1 VSTAGEPSP
10 PPSATLSPP
19 RGAPGLERALGRW
32 DLTAIGVNQVI
43 GSAIFL
49 MPSQVAAAVGGWS
62 PLAFVLA
69 GLASLLVA
77 LSFAEVAS
85 RFDATG
91 GAYLYTRAAFGRFV
105 AFEVGWM
112 QWFTRVTSH
121 ASVANG
127 LVLAVGFYAPVLT
140 TGAGRAALLTALLVL
155 LGWINALGI
164 RQSALVV
171 NILTIGK
178 LLPLALF
185 ILAGLVS
192 ADLAA
197 FPRLHPVTLD
207 QAARA
212 GLLLIFVFGG
222 FDVVPVPAGEA
233 NDPRRHMPFALAAT
247 ILIVTAVMT
256 LAQLVAMA
264 VLPDLAASRTPL
276 ADASFVLMGSIGALL
291 VGAGSIVS
299 MAGNNAGQVL
309 SGSRMLYAI
318 AENGDLPRGFAAV
331 HPRHRTPHVAIWTTT
346 AVALALAL
354 TGSFVALAAAS
365 AVARLVTYTGTCAA
379 CLRLR
384 HPRFEG
390 VVGRATFV
398 TPGGPAIPLLAMLVS
413 LLILAG
419 ASRDQ
424 LAGGAAALAA
434 GAALYAIRKAGP
446 EGQTRPA

>member
-1 VSTAGEPSP
+1 VPDSHPVSAAGD
-10 PPSATLSPP
+10 
-19 RGAPGLERALGRW
+19 RPGLERALGRW

-49 MPSQVAAAVGGWS
+49 MPSQVAAAIGGWS

-127 LVLAVGFYAPVLT
+127 LVMAVGFYAPALT
-140 TGAGRAALLTALLVL
+140 TGPGRAGLLAALLLA

-171 NILTIGK
+171 NTLTVGK

-185 ILAGLVS
+185 ILVGLAS
-192 ADLAA
+192 ADLGAL
-197 FPRLHPVTLD
+197 PPLQPVTLE
-207 QAARA
+207 QVSRA

-233 NDPRRHMPFALAAT
+233 NDPRRHMPFALTAT

-256 LAQLVAMA
+256 LAQIVAMA
-264 VLPDLAASRTPL
+264 VLPDLPASTTPL
-276 ADASFVLMGSIGALL
+276 ADASFVLMGALGALL
-291 VGAGSIVS
+291 VGVGSIVS

-318 AENGDLPRGFAAV
+318 AENGDLPRVFAAV
-331 HPRHRTPHVAIWTTT
+331 HPRHHTPHVAIWTTT
-346 AVALALAL
+346 AVALILAL

-384 HPRFEG
+384 HPRFDG
-390 VVGRATFV
+390 VVGPATFM
-398 TPGGPAIPLLAMLVS
+398 TPGGRSIPRLAILVS
-413 LLILAG
+413 LLILVG
-419 ASRDQ
+419 ASREQ
-424 LAGGAAALAA
+424 LVGGAAALAA
-434 GAALYAIRKAGP
+434 GAALYALRNVGAA
-446 EGQTRPA
+446 RRARSA

>member
-1 VSTAGEPSP
+1 MSAAGD
-10 PPSATLSPP
+10 
-19 RGAPGLERALGRW
+19 RPGLERALGRW

-49 MPSQVAAAVGGWS
+49 MPSQVAAAIGGWS

-127 LVLAVGFYAPVLT
+127 LVMAVGFYAPALT
-140 TGAGRAALLTALLVL
+140 TGPGRAGLLAALLLA

-171 NILTIGK
+171 NTLTVGK

-185 ILAGLVS
+185 ILVGLAS
-192 ADLAA
+192 ADLGAL
-197 FPRLHPVTLD
+197 PPLQPVTLE
-207 QAARA
+207 QVSRA

-233 NDPRRHMPFALAAT
+233 NDPRRHMPFALTAT

-256 LAQLVAMA
+256 LAQIVAMA
-264 VLPDLAASRTPL
+264 VLPDLPASTTPL
-276 ADASFVLMGSIGALL
+276 ADASFVLMGALGALL
-291 VGAGSIVS
+291 VGVGSIVS

-318 AENGDLPRGFAAV
+318 AENGDLPRVFAAV
-331 HPRHRTPHVAIWTTT
+331 HPRHHTPHVAIWTTT
-346 AVALALAL
+346 AVALILAL

-384 HPRFEG
+384 HPRFDG
-390 VVGRATFV
+390 VVGPATFM
-398 TPGGPAIPLLAMLVS
+398 TPGGRSIPRLAILVS
-413 LLILAG
+413 LLILVG
-419 ASRDQ
+419 ASREQ
-424 LAGGAAALAA
+424 LVGGAAALAA
-434 GAALYAIRKAGP
+434 GAALYALRNVGAA
-446 EGQTRPA
+446 RRARSA

>member
-1 VSTAGEPSP
+1 MPASSLASAAGDRP
-10 PPSATLSPP
+10 A
-19 RGAPGLERALGRW
+19 LERALGRW

-49 MPSQVAAAVGGWS
+49 MPSQVAAAIGSWS
-62 PLAFVLA
+62 AIAFLLA
-69 GLASLLVA
+69 GGASLLVA

-91 GAYLYTRAAFGRFV
+91 GAYLYTRAAFGRFL

-127 LVLAVGFYAPVLT
+127 LVMAVGFYAPALT
-140 TGAGRAALLTALLVL
+140 TGAGRAGLLTALLLL

-164 RQSALVV
+164 RQSAFVV
-171 NILTIGK
+171 NILTVGK

-185 ILAGLVS
+185 IAVGLSS
-192 ADLAA
+192 ADLGGL
-197 FPRLHPVTLD
+197 PSLRPVTLEEV
-207 QAARA
+207 ARA

-222 FDVVPVPAGEA
+222 YDVVPVPAGEA
-233 NDPRRHMPFALAAT
+233 NDPRRHMPFALTAT

-256 LAQLVAMA
+256 LAQLAAMA

-276 ADASFVLMGSIGALL
+276 ADASFVLMGTLGALL
-291 VGAGSIVS
+291 VGVGSIVS

-318 AENGDLPRGFAAV
+318 AENGDLPRVFAAV
-331 HPRHRTPHVAIWTTT
+331 HRRHHTPHVAIWTTT

-365 AVARLVTYTGTCAA
+365 AVARLITYTGTCAA

-390 VVGRATFV
+390 LVGRATFV
-398 TPGGPAIPLLAMLVS
+398 TPGGPVIPLLAILVS
-413 LLILAG
+413 LLILVG
-419 ASRDQ
+419 ASREQ
-424 LAGGAAALAA
+424 LVGGATALGA
-434 GAALYAIRKAGP
+434 GAGLYAMRKMGA
-446 EGQTRPA
+446 EGKPRLQ

>member
-1 VSTAGEPSP
+1 VSAAGD
-10 PPSATLSPP
+10 
-19 RGAPGLERALGRW
+19 RPGLERALGRW

-49 MPSQVAAAVGGWS
+49 MPSQVAAAIGGWS

-127 LVLAVGFYAPVLT
+127 LVMAVGFYAPALT
-140 TGAGRAALLTALLVL
+140 TGPGRAGLLAALLLA

-171 NILTIGK
+171 NTLTVGK

-185 ILAGLVS
+185 ILVGLAS
-192 ADLAA
+192 ADLGAL
-197 FPRLHPVTLD
+197 PPLQPVTLE
-207 QAARA
+207 QVSRA

-233 NDPRRHMPFALAAT
+233 NDPRRHMPFALTAT

-256 LAQLVAMA
+256 LAQIVAMA
-264 VLPDLAASRTPL
+264 VLPDLPASTTPL
-276 ADASFVLMGSIGALL
+276 ADASFVLMGALGALL
-291 VGAGSIVS
+291 VGVGSIVS

-318 AENGDLPRGFAAV
+318 AENGDLPRVFAAV
-331 HPRHRTPHVAIWTTT
+331 HPRHHTPHVAIWTTT
-346 AVALALAL
+346 AVALILAL

-384 HPRFEG
+384 HPRFDG
-390 VVGRATFV
+390 VVGPATFM
-398 TPGGPAIPLLAMLVS
+398 TPGGRSIPRLAILVS
-413 LLILAG
+413 LLILVG
-419 ASRDQ
+419 ASREQ
-424 LAGGAAALAA
+424 LVGGAAALAA
-434 GAALYAIRKAGP
+434 GAALYALRNVGAA
-446 EGQTRPA
+446 RRARSA

>member
-1 VSTAGEPSP
+1 VSAGGD
-10 PPSATLSPP
+10 
-19 RGAPGLERALGRW
+19 RPGLERALGRW

-49 MPSQVAAAVGGWS
+49 MPSQVAAAIGGWS

-127 LVLAVGFYAPVLT
+127 LVMAVGFYAPALT
-140 TGAGRAALLTALLVL
+140 TGPGRAGLLAALLLA

-171 NILTIGK
+171 NTLTVGK

-185 ILAGLVS
+185 ILVGLAS
-192 ADLAA
+192 ADLGAL
-197 FPRLHPVTLD
+197 PPLQPVTLE
-207 QAARA
+207 QVSRA

-233 NDPRRHMPFALAAT
+233 NDPRRHMPFALTAT

-256 LAQLVAMA
+256 LAQIVAMA
-264 VLPDLAASRTPL
+264 VLPDLPASTTPL
-276 ADASFVLMGSIGALL
+276 ADASFVLMGALGALL
-291 VGAGSIVS
+291 VGVGSIVS

-318 AENGDLPRGFAAV
+318 AENGDLPRVFAAV
-331 HPRHRTPHVAIWTTT
+331 HPRHHTPHVAIWTTT
-346 AVALALAL
+346 AVALILAL

-384 HPRFEG
+384 HPRFDG
-390 VVGRATFV
+390 VVGPATFM
-398 TPGGPAIPLLAMLVS
+398 TPGGRSIPRLAILVS
-413 LLILAG
+413 LLILVG
-419 ASRDQ
+419 ASREQ
-424 LAGGAAALAA
+424 LVGGAAALAA
-434 GAALYAIRKAGP
+434 GAALYALRNVGAA
-446 EGQTRPA
+446 RRARSA